1 MTGIRDKYG
10 RTFRT
15 LRVSLLQHCNLACVY
30 CVSGEDELSRAD
42 VAGDS
47 RSLQADELLQMI
59 RRLHQQLKLT
69 NVRLTGGEPLLY
81 PGLAP
86 LIAGIRELG
95 VRSVMT
101 TNGFLLERQAAL
113 LRKAGLEAINVSL
126 DAVDEAVFFQMTRR
140 HSAARV
146 ISGIDAAMEAGLD
159 VKLNAV
165 MMKGVNDQELLP
177 LLDLAASRGLRIRF
191 LELMAMGHLHD
202 RAARHFLSQEEM
214 LGIIGERHLLE
225 PMPRVASATANYWR
239 TAEGHVFGIIA
250 NQSQPFCRDCDRL
263 RLDSSGRIYGCL
275 SSNEPIG
282 LDPEDT
288 EEEWEQKLK
297 QALLQKQPLR
307 FTGSELSMLR
317 IGG

>member
-1 MTGIRDKYG
+1 M
-10 RTFRT
+10 
-15 LRVSLLQHCNLACVY
+15 QHCNLACVY
-30 CVSGEDELSRAD
+30 CVSGEDELLRAD
-42 VAGDS
+42 VAGEG

-86 LIAGIRELG
+86 LIKGIRELG
-95 VRSVMT
+95 VRSVKLT
-101 TNGFLLERQAAL
+101 TNGFLLERQAASL
-113 LRKAGLEAINVSL
+113 SKAGLEAINVSL

-140 HSAARV
+140 HSAGRV
-146 ISGIDAAMEAGLD
+146 ISGIDAALEAGLD

-282 LDPEDT
+282 LDPDET